1 MAAVIQSL
9 RKLEQVVDNLEGA
22 MDTLDARHTG
32 TQRDMF
38 GGPDMALDADGRP
51 KGPIVSSLP
60 DAQAIARRLDFA
72 INKVEEL
79 LQEEE
84 A

>member
-1 MAAVIQSL
+1 MSAVIQSL
-9 RKLEQVVDNLEGA
+9 RKLDQVVETLEGSVE
-22 MDTLDARHTG
+22 TLETRHAG

-38 GGPDMALDADGRP
+38 GGPDMTLDAHGRP
-51 KGPIVSSLP
+51 KSAVISSIP

-79 LQEEE
+79 LREE